1 MNARAQSRAF
11 FPAWS
16 RRQRAKWVLAKHRI
30 AHRQTYPIGDLGV
43 DREPPDFLRALPR
56 PQTLHVEPPVTW
68 EYILEAKRLIESKFA

>member
-1 MNARAQSRAF
+1 MNARAQSRRF
-11 FPAWS
+11 FPDWS

-56 PQTLHVEPPVTW
+56 HAPLTIVRTRADVVRDFR
-68 EYILEAKRLIESKFA
+68 RLLRGIFA